1 MMFGRRQ
8 LLDTD
13 GRPISDDVITAA
25 HGSVQPSLDVV
36 RRAVE
41 DMVDGICGPNLIGA
55 PEDATS
61 RHTDA
66 IIQDWMS
73 YGSPEP
79 DSLYDII
86 GRHILEIQS
95 TTRRPEISA
104 ANRRWIES

>member
-13 GRPISDDVITAA
+13 GRPISDDAISAA
-25 HGSVQPSLDVV
+25 HGSAQPSLDVV

-55 PEDATS
+55 PEDAS
-61 RHTDA
+61 ARHTDA
-66 IIQDWMS
+66 IIRDWMS

-79 DSLYDII
+79 DSLYDTI

>member
-13 GRPISDDVITAA
+13 GRPISDDVISAA

-55 PEDATS
+55 PEDASS

-73 YGSPEP
+73 HGSPEP
-79 DSLYDII
+79 DSLHDII